1 MTQKRLDRTNQE
13 MLDLALAKIDGNFD
27 DVFDIMQVLDVAF
40 TLASQ
45 TAAQAMFNG
54 SPNGALN
61 LPAGLYEF
69 ESQFALSVLSAT
81 SGGFGFALGGGAT
94 IESQAWQAN
103 AIKPASLST
112 AAAMASS
119 LNTAANVLI
128 ATASTNTLGWAYIS
142 GVFRLSVGGTVIPQL
157 SQTTASAA
165 VVAKNSY
172 FRAKKISQ
180 AFAAAVISPPQPNP
194 SGISWS

>member
-45 TAAQAMFNG
+45 TGAQAMFNG

-69 ESQFALSVLSAT
+69 ECQFALSVLSAT
-81 SGGFGFALGGGAT
+81 SGAFGFALGGGAT

-103 AIKPASLST
+103 AIKAALAT
-112 AAAMASS
+112 AAAGAMSY
-119 LNTAANVLI
+119 NTAANVLI
-128 ATASTNTLGWAYIS
+128 AAATTNTVGWAYIS

-172 FRAKKISQ
+172 FRAKKLSQ